1 MTRHGRNLLVSLLPV
16 LLAWGCAPAKKP
28 DGMSLAPA
36 PAIVKAPS
44 PTDSLFSTMERL
56 STQAEDPDLTDEQA
70 AQVAREMTQAL
81 ATYVALTPDQQSDPK
96 LQGALERMCDLC
108 LQLQLDANAAP
119 ASPEQAGG
127 SPTDDDLLHVTT
139 FLPPDALKS
148 TYQEVEAALQQTHL
162 GFAIPT
168 DNPAVLTYVQLFQTK
183 LHDWFER
190 ALTRGGPYIPRMKEI
205 FKDEGVPPSLVYLA
219 IVESAFNPDAV
230 SRARAVGMWQFIK
243 GTAIRYNLKVDFW
256 EDQRRDPEASA
267 RAAASYLKD
276 LYGMF
281 NDWQMALAAY
291 NCGEAK
297 IQCIMERR
305 PNSTFWTL
313 RDSRFLRRETREY
326 VPAILAAILLASNP
340 KAYGFTPPAPDPPAS
355 TAMVTI
361 DEATD
366 LRVIAKCAQVPLEEI
381 QALNPSLNR
390 LMTPPGPFELRIPAS
405 HLDGFMARLKAVP
418 PDERIAVAMHKVT
431 RGDTLRRIAAHYK
444 VSTEAIRLANRMP
457 TWRVR
462 PGEMLVI
469 PLGSA
474 ASDPE
479 LYAENRAP
487 GATTARVYRVR
498 RGDSLASI
506 SRRTAVPIDRL
517 RELNNLTS
525 NLLHPGQRLVLSE
538 GEGAPRAGALGRSRS
553 LEPRERVHHVRQGDT
568 LWDLARRYGTSVD
581 RICRA
586 NRISP
591 SHRLKLG
598 DSLLIP

>member
-1 MTRHGRNLLVSLLPV
+1 MTRDGRKLLVFLLPV
-16 LLAWGCAPAKKP
+16 LLVWGCAPAKKP
-28 DGMSLAPA
+28 AGVALAPA
-36 PAIVKAPS
+36 PAVSKAPS
-44 PTDSLFSTMERL
+44 PTDSLFSTMEQL
-56 STQAEDPDLTDEQA
+56 SIRAENPDLTDEQA
-70 AQVAREMTQAL
+70 AQVAKEMTE
-81 ATYVALTPDQQSDPK
+81 ALTKYDGLTADQQSDPK

-119 ASPEQAGG
+119 ASPEQTNG

-148 TYQEVEAALQQTHL
+148 TYQEVEAALQQAHL

-243 GTAIRYNLKVDFW
+243 GTAIRYDLKVDFW
-256 EDQRRDPEASA
+256 EDQRRDPEAAA
-267 RAAASYLKD
+267 RAAARYLKD

-291 NCGEAK
+291 NCGEGK
-297 IQCIMERR
+297 IQSYMERR
-305 PNSTFWTL
+305 PDSTFWKL
-313 RDSRFLRRETREY
+313 RDTRFLRRETREY

-340 KAYGFTPPAPDPPAS
+340 KAYGFTPPAPDPPPS
-355 TAMVTI
+355 TAMVTV

-366 LRVIAKCAQVPLEEI
+366 LRVIAKCAQVPIETI

-418 PDERIAVAMHKVT
+418 SDERIAVAMHRVM
-431 RGDTLRRIAAHYK
+431 RGDSLRRIAAHYK

-457 TWRVR
+457 TWRVH
-462 PGEMLVI
+462 PGETLVI

-479 LYAENRAP
+479 LYAQSRSR
-487 GATTARVYRVR
+487 GSTGARVYRVR
-498 RGDSLASI
+498 SGDSLASI

-517 RELNNLTS
+517 RELNNLSS
-525 NLLHPGQRLVLSE
+525 NLLHPGQRLVLAE
-538 GEGAPRAGALGRSRS
+538 GGAARRASSRGRSRT
-553 LEPRERVHHVRQGDT
+553 LESRERVHHVRQGDT